1 MWTLNNT
8 IASAY
13 QEICPRL
20 AEDYFCLPGLGL
32 LPIIIYPDS
41 PKCPICGNNYETL
54 AQVFIDCHVVF
65 KTFFKNF
72 SKRLN
77 EKMI

>member
-1 MWTLNNT
+1 MF
-8 IASAY
+8 ASFLLGF
-13 QEICPRL
+13 L
-20 AEDYFCLPGLGL
+20 AEVQNKNVSV
-32 LPIIIYPDS
+32 IIINQ
-41 PKCPICGNNYETL
+41 CEHLTIQL
-54 AQVFIDCHVVF
+54 QVAQVFIDCHVVF